1 MKTSIPFSSKSN
13 LSSSWSFKLGNTR
26 TRHMVVRKGGAKRAF
41 PWKLRLKSKYFL
53 KMRNQ
58 KLNVMAVCLPVWH
71 SHCTRNRFTV
81 LVSCSDE
88 LTVHSCPLICLKRQV
103 VKLGNGLL

>member
-41 PWKLRLKSKYFL
+41 PLEIETKKQIFLENAKSE
-53 KMRNQ
+53 
-58 KLNVMAVCLPVWH
+58 A
-71 SHCTRNRFTV
+71 
-81 LVSCSDE
+81 
-88 LTVHSCPLICLKRQV
+88 
-103 VKLGNGLL
+103 